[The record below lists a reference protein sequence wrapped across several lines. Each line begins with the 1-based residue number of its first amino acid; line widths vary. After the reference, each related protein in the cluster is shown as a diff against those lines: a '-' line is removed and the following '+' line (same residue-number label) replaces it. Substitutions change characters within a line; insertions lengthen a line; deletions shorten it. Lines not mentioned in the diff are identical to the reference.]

1 MTSINLYL
9 CLFINH
15 GTMKRLELT
24 IMVEKG
30 ENGYYVGQIVEY
42 PAALSQ
48 GLTMEELESNLKD
61 ALKLLLQVQNEQ
73 IKQEY
78 TNRKAVKRK
87 VTFAI

>member
-1 MTSINLYL
+1 
-9 CLFINH
+9 
-15 GTMKRLELT
+15 MKKLELT

-73 IKQEY
+73 IKPKLAS
-78 TNRKAVKRK
+78 RS
-87 VTFAI
+87 I